1 MRYDQL
7 TVLVVDDSRHT
18 RVLLTEILRALG
30 VTRILEAS
38 DGSEGLKQ
46 AAVAPLDLVITDLS
60 MRPMDGLDFV
70 KLLRRSPDTPNQF
83 VPVIMI
89 TGQATV
95 ARVNEARDAGVS
107 EFLAKPFNARDVV
120 RRLHQA
126 IEQPRAF
133 VSRDD
138 FSGPDRRR
146 RDDPPIRASER
157 RSGVRR

>member
-7 TVLVVDDSRHT
+7 TVLVVDDSRHS
-18 RVLLTEILRALG
+18 RVLLIEILRALG
-30 VTRILEAS
+30 VTAILEAS

-46 AAVAPLDLVITDLS
+46 ASVAALDLVITDLS

-70 KLLRRSPDTPNQF
+70 KLLRRSPDTPNQS

-89 TGQATV
+89 TGQATA
-95 ARVNEARDAGVS
+95 ARVNDARDAGVS

-126 IEQPRAF
+126 IERPRAF
-133 VSRDD
+133 VAREE
-138 FSGPDRRR
+138 FAGPDRRR
-146 RDDPPIRASER
+146 RDGHPASAPER
-157 RSGVRR
+157 RAGVRR

>member
-18 RVLLTEILRALG
+18 RVLLAEILRALG
-30 VTRILEAS
+30 VSRILEAS

-46 AAVAPLDLVITDLS
+46 ASTTLLDLVITDLS
-60 MRPMDGLDFV
+60 MQPMDGLDFV
-70 KLLRRSPDTPNQF
+70 RLLRRSPDTPNQS
-83 VPVIMI
+83 VPVVMI
-89 TGQATV
+89 TGQATL

-126 IEQPRAF
+126 IERPRAF
-133 VSRDD
+133 VSRDE

-146 RDDPPIRASER
+146 RDDRQVSAPER
-157 RSGVRR
+157 RAGVRR

>member
-1 MRYDQL
+1 MHYDQL

-30 VTRILEAS
+30 VKKILEAS

-46 AAVAPLDLVITDLS
+46 ASLAPIDLVMTDMS
-60 MRPMDGLDFV
+60 MQPMDGVDFV
-70 KLLRRSPDTPNQF
+70 RLLRRSPDTPNQF

-89 TGQATV
+89 TGHATV
-95 ARVNEARDAGVS
+95 SRVNEARDAGAS

-126 IEQPRAF
+126 IERPRAF
-133 VSRDD
+133 VDRDD

-146 RDDPPIRASER
+146 RDDPQTAPRER
-157 RSGVRR
+157 RAGVRR

>member
-7 TVLVVDDSRHT
+7 AVLVVDDSRHT

-46 AAVAPLDLVITDLS
+46 ASIATLDLIITDLS
-60 MRPMDGLDFV
+60 MQPMDGLDFIQ
-70 KLLRRSPDTPNQF
+70 LLRRSPDTPNQS

-89 TGQATV
+89 TGHATV
-95 ARVNEARDAGVS
+95 ARVNDARDAGVS

-120 RRLHQA
+120 RRLHLA
-126 IEQPRAF
+126 IERPRAF

-146 RDDPPIRASER
+146 RDAGPANAPER
-157 RSGVRR
+157 RAGIRR